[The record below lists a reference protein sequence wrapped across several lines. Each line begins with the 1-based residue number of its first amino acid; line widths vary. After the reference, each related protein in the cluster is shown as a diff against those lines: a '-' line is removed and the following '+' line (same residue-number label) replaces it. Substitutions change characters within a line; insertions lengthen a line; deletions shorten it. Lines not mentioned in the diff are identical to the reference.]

1 MLSFFLQ
8 PDTSDSAGVRQ
19 IKLASLALNAGTE
32 SFRLR
37 IPLRARLS
45 PLRSRSMRAQRVFAC
60 ACRFARTICALR
72 EFIDPEAEDFINE
85 EEIAK
90 YSPSLEITQAEEAL
104 LSREIIDVA
113 DIIEKILQDKKDV

>member
-1 MLSFFLQ
+1 MKWRA
-8 PDTSDSAGVRQ
+8 PVRQ
-19 IKLASLALNAGTE
+19 PQLT
-32 SFRLR
+32 
-37 IPLRARLS
+37 
-45 PLRSRSMRAQRVFAC
+45 V
-60 ACRFARTICALR
+60 RFDFGIH
-72 EFIDPEAEDFINE
+72 PVEAHMINFE